1 MNRETLEAL
10 RLREIV
16 EAVLATEDALRE
28 AQEAEA
34 EGTITAVSYAYI
46 HADVDDLART
56 IVIRT
61 GNRFFGGDRDE
72 VRRGR
77 IGSWSIMWNR
87 NDIGI
92 VTGEDFMP
100 EDLRAWLLEHTRPEA
115 DEDCG
120 EQEGSERYDEYDDEY
135 DDEYEEY
142 GWRDT
147 YPW

>member
-10 RLREIV
+10 WLREIV
-16 EAVLATEDALRE
+16 EAVLATQDALSV

-34 EGTITAVSYAYI
+34 EGTVTAVSYAYI
-46 HADVDDLART
+46 HADVDDLARV

-77 IGSWSIMWNR
+77 IGRWSIVWNR

-100 EDLRAWLLEHTRPEA
+100 EGFRAWLLEHTRPEA
-115 DEDCG
+115 DEDCE
-120 EQEGSERYDEYDDEY
+120 EQEDSERYDDNEHY
-135 DDEYEEY
+135 
-142 GWRDT
+142 WDT

>member
-16 EAVLATEDALRE
+16 EAVLATQDALSV

-46 HADVDDLART
+46 HADIDDLART

-77 IGSWSIMWNR
+77 IGSWSIMWDR
-87 NDIGI
+87 RDIGI
-92 VTGEDFMP
+92 VTGEDYMP
-100 EDLRAWLLEHTRPEA
+100 EHFRAWLLEHTRAEA
-115 DEDCG
+115 NTER
-120 EQEGSERYDEYDDEY
+120 ERYNEHDDEY

-142 GWRDT
+142 SWRDT